1 MLTYLRSLYLPVFLT
16 CLLIGQS
23 ALAAPPD
30 GGMYPISMLNKLP
43 LKKAGLRISASDIF
57 NPNGVG
63 TLQAIVQLGGC
74 TASFVS
80 GEGLMITNHHCAF
93 SSLGPY
99 SSPDN
104 NLLEKG
110 YLAKDR
116 QHELPMRGL
125 TCKIMESYKDVS
137 EEVLK
142 GTEKIADALGKR
154 KIINQNIDRI
164 RETEQLK
171 TTELLIDI
179 SEMLPGKNYILFR
192 YKTLKDVRIVFV
204 PARNIGEFGGET
216 DNWEWPRH
224 TGDFSF
230 LRAYV
235 GKNGESKTF
244 DSTNI
249 PYEPKE
255 YLNINSKGVNEGD
268 FVFILGYPGRTYRHQ
283 PAEFIKYQEQYTLPF
298 ISELYEWQINTVHE
312 LGKTDKAF
320 KIHMDPRIKSLA
332 NVAKN
337 FEGKLQGIKK
347 LDLYNEKKQEEQ
359 GILAK
364 LDPATQKEFRTILF
378 RVDSLYA
385 KVEENYSKYL
395 WYSQLMSDNTFIKMA
410 HVVDYLKENAKQKST
425 KAEQADR
432 TNKSIKLLRDYYR
445 GIYWKYDTLYLK
457 KMLKDG
463 MAYKDKNYLSA
474 LHNEVQNEDFN
485 KWFTSTIQ
493 KSTLLDTAK
502 LFSILNKP
510 FKLRKLN
517 EPFITL
523 AHSFYYDYRDVDS
536 VQAYYKIQLDN
547 LRPRYVDIK
556 MQAMNEEFVPDA
568 NSTLRLTYGYIKGY
582 CPRDAVYYKPQT
594 LVSGMVEKNGLE
606 DDYVLNEQLAYIFRQ
621 RIHSPFSTAQNDV
634 PLCLLYNT
642 DTTGGNSGSP
652 VLNKYGQLIGLN
664 FDRCYEATIND
675 YAWDDKYSR
684 SIGLDIRFVLWEL
697 SKVEGAKNL
706 MNEMFID
713 E

>member
-1 MLTYLRSLYLPVFLT
+1 MNMAV
-16 CLLIGQS
+16 Q
-23 ALAAPPD
+23 AAPPD

-116 QHELPMRGL
+116 KHELPMRGL

-142 GTEKIADALGKR
+142 GTEHLHDALAKR
-154 KIINQNIDRI
+154 KLIDENIDRI
-164 RETEQLK
+164 KQAEQLK

-179 SEMLPGKNYILFR
+179 SEMLPGKNYIMFR
-192 YKTLKDVRIVFV
+192 YKTIKDVRIVFV

-230 LRAYV
+230 VRAYV
-235 GKNGESKTF
+235 GKNGESNTF
-244 DSTNI
+244 DSSNV

-255 YLNINSKGVNEGD
+255 YLNINSKGTNEGD

-298 ISELYEWQINTVHE
+298 ISELYEWQINTVHQ
-312 LGKTDKAF
+312 LGKDDKAF

-337 FEGKLQGIKK
+337 FEGKLQGIQK
-347 LDLYNEKKQEEQ
+347 LDLYNEKKKEEQ
-359 GILAK
+359 HILTK
-364 LDPATQKEFRTILF
+364 LDPATQKEFRTILYK
-378 RVDSLYA
+378 VDSLYA

-395 WYSQLMSDNTFIKMA
+395 WYSQLMSENTFIKMA
-410 HVVDYLKENAKQKST
+410 HVVDYLKENAKQKAT
-425 KAEQADR
+425 KEEQADR
-432 TNKSIKLLRDYYR
+432 TGKSIKLLREYYR

-463 MAYKDKNYLSA
+463 MAFKDKDYLSS
-474 LHNEVQNEDFN
+474 LHNEVRNEDFN
-485 KWFTSTIQ
+485 KWFTTTVQ
-493 KSTLLDTAK
+493 KSILLDTAK
-502 LFSILNKP
+502 LFFTLNKP
-510 FKLRKLN
+510 SRLKKLN

-536 VQAYYKIQLDN
+536 VQAYLKIQLDN

-556 MQAMNEEFVPDA
+556 MQVMNEEFVPDA

-582 CPRDAVYYKPQT
+582 APRDAVYYKPQT
-594 LVSGMVEKNGLE
+594 YVSGMVEKDGLE
-606 DDYVLNEQLAYIFRQ
+606 DDYVLNKQLAYIFKQ
-621 RIHSPFSTAQNDV
+621 GAHSPFHTAQNDV
-634 PLCLLYNT
+634 PLCMLYNT